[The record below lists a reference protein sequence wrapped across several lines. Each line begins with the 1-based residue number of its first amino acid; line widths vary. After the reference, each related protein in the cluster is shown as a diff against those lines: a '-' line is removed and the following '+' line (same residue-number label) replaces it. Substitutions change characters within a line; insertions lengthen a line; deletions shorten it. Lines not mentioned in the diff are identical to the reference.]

1 MTGVQTCALPI
12 YALFEKEQRNFDEAR
27 RLFKRAVEADPS
39 HAPSWQAYALFEKE
53 QRQYD
58 EARRL
63 LEEGLRHVRDGRG
76 KGLLHSTLGGLLA
89 GGGDL
94 AAAESHFRKALEY
107 DDRDALTH
115 YHFATKVLLRTDRRE
130 EACRHLCRAKRLR
143 ARKPYEREMIEKA
156 IERNGC
162 QCGSSE

>member
-1 MTGVQTCALPI
+1 
-12 YALFEKEQRNFDEAR
+12 LFQ
-27 RLFKRAVEADPS
+27 RAVEADPS

-94 AAAESHFRKALEY
+94 AAAESHFRKALQH
-107 DDRDALTH
+107 DDENAMTH
-115 YHFATKVLLRTDRRE
+115 YYFAINVLLRTARRE
-130 EACRHLCRAKRLR
+130 EACRHLCRAKALR
-143 ARKPYEREMIEKA
+143 IKKPHERAMIEKA
-156 IERNGC
+156 LERNGC
-162 QCGSSE
+162 QCNGSR

>member
-1 MTGVQTCALPI
+1 LFKRAVEADPFNAPSWQA
-12 YALFEKEQRNFDEAR
+12 YALFEKEQRQYDEAR

-53 QRQYD
+53 QRNFA

-63 LEEGLRHVRDGRG
+63 LEEGLRRVRDGRG

-94 AAAESHFRKALEY
+94 AAAGESLPQSAGIRRPRCL
-107 DDRDALTH
+107 DALS
-115 YHFATKVLLRTDRRE
+115 F
-130 EACRHLCRAKRLR
+130 RHKGLAAHGS
-143 ARKPYEREMIEKA
+143 AR
-156 IERNGC
+156 
-162 QCGSSE
+162 GSLPSSVPRQGAAR